1 MNDKLDYF
9 FVGWNSELLFNIL
22 MENNCNML
30 LSQYNNRPMIKRV
43 VEYKKEHPEYTG
55 KLFIDSGAY
64 TVSTKGDEVDIDS
77 YISYINEIGEY
88 VDIIAPLD
96 VIPKFKGDKTEEA
109 SEKNYNYMME
119 HLKYP
124 EKLIPVFHEGES
136 WEYLKKILSYG
147 KDYIAVGAL
156 VGASKNQIEYFL
168 NKVFLII
175 KEFEKETGRKIKVHT
190 FGMTNQ
196 KLLKSFP
203 ITSADSTSHIM
214 CASRGSI
221 MTDYGIIPVSDVQS
235 NLKNHIFNKSDAAMK
250 TLQKYLDKLGITLD
264 QITGERGYIY
274 RTVINV
280 YYILDFCNH
289 YKYEDKITR
298 KPLF

>member
-136 WEYLKKILSYG
+136 WEYLKKILTLGYMWQY
-147 KDYIAVGAL
+147 KMV
-156 VGASKNQIEYFL
+156 NM
-168 NKVFLII
+168 LI
-175 KEFEKETGRKIKVHT
+175 
-190 FGMTNQ
+190 
-196 KLLKSFP
+196 
-203 ITSADSTSHIM
+203 
-214 CASRGSI
+214 
-221 MTDYGIIPVSDVQS
+221 
-235 NLKNHIFNKSDAAMK
+235 
-250 TLQKYLDKLGITLD
+250 
-264 QITGERGYIY
+264 
-274 RTVINV
+274 
-280 YYILDFCNH
+280 
-289 YKYEDKITR
+289 
-298 KPLF
+298 

>member
-1 MNDKLDYF
+1 
-9 FVGWNSELLFNIL
+9 
-22 MENNCNML
+22 ML

-136 WEYLKKILSYG
+136 WKYLKKILSYG

-280 YYILDFCNH
+280 YYILDFCNN